1 MYWNNSRFAGV
12 RYRVSQ
18 EKNDNN
24 LYLPEE
30 IIELNRLKTIE
41 LTALVFPN
49 KNTSVSI
56 NNIFASTQVKAFLTN
71 LLKYK

>member
-24 LYLPEE
+24 LYFPEE

-56 NNIFASTQVKAFLTN
+56 NNIFASTQAKAFLTN
-71 LLKYK
+71 LLKL